1 MQPRSA
7 LRLAAPAKVNL
18 FLEVCGKRTDGYHE
32 LRMFLAPVSL
42 FDRLVLEPLEEEGRI
57 EVLAD
62 GGPQV
67 PSGEENLCHRAARF
81 YFGETGAP
89 GGVRVRLS
97 KSIPA
102 GAGLGG
108 GSSDAAA
115 TILGLERLHGRALS
129 EEGRVRAAFAVG
141 ADVPFFFARGPAWVE
156 GIGEAVRRAPA
167 FEPLWLVLVHSGA
180 FLSTGHVFSRF
191 TRGLTTPGAPHTI
204 AQFNFRGFVAALRND
219 LEPAALALEPSVGG
233 ALAALRAAG
242 APGAQMS
249 GSGAAVFGLF
259 PDEPSARR
267 AAHLLRQD
275 PGAEKWRVET
285 VHTLPPDTFPF
296 SE

>member
-1 MQPRSA
+1 MGAQSD

-18 FLEVCGKRTDGYHE
+18 FLEVRGKRPDGYHE

-42 FDRLVLEPLEEEGRI
+42 FDGLALEPLEEDGRV
-57 EVLAD
+57 EVLSE
-62 GGPQV
+62 GGAEV
-67 PSGEENLCHRAARF
+67 PSGEGNLCHRAARF

-97 KSIPA
+97 KAIPA

-115 TILGLERLHGRALS
+115 TILGLERLCRRPLSAASRA
-129 EEGRVRAAFAVG
+129 RAAFAVG

-156 GIGEAVRRAPA
+156 GIGELVHPVPA
-167 FEPLWLVLVHSGA
+167 FDPLWLVLVHSGA
-180 FLSTGHVFSRF
+180 FLSTRHVFSRF
-191 TRGLTTPGAPHTI
+191 TQGLTTPGAAHTI
-204 AQFNFRGFVAALRND
+204 AQFNFRGFAAALRND
-219 LEPAALALEPSVGG
+219 LEPAAMALEPSVGA

-242 APGAQMS
+242 AAGVRMS
-249 GSGAAVFGLF
+249 GSGSAVFGLF
-259 PDEPSARR
+259 PDEPSAQR
-267 AAHLLRQD
+267 AAVLLRQ
-275 PGAEKWRVET
+275 GHGTENWRVEV